1 LTVTREETD
10 YFVNR
15 AERATPGFLPASLRA
30 VRDAYRR
37 VGYLR
42 ARWPRP
48 LGTRPPIELAVC
60 AIFRDEARYLAEW
73 VTFHR
78 LQGVERFYLY
88 DNLSDDDWHLELAP
102 EIEAGIVEVAHWPPH
117 PGQLSA
123 YDDCLERHRDEARWI
138 AMIDIDEFLF
148 SPTGASLPEV
158 LRRFDT
164 HPGVA
169 VNRRFV
175 GTNGHERAP
184 DGLVTENYPM
194 RARDDDWSN
203 VLVKSIVYPRMTLG
217 AHSAHTCRLKGNPV
231 GEDGLEVPTA
241 RREPATAD
249 LLRINHYYAKSEEEF
264 RRKSV
269 TPRADS
275 GTVTFRMGNPPD
287 EVRDE
292 TIAQFAERLKAML
305 AARGATVGG

>member
-1 LTVTREETD
+1 MAAVVAYRGVSGL
-10 YFVNR
+10 NR
-15 AERATPGFLPASLRA
+15 VERVLRA
-30 VRDAYRR
+30 PRSVYRR

-48 LGTRPPIELAVC
+48 LGTRPPVELAAC

-78 LQGVERFYLY
+78 IQGVERFYLY
-88 DNLSDDDWHLELAP
+88 DNLSDDDWRSALAP
-102 EIEAGIVEVAHWPPH
+102 EIEEGIVEVTRWPPH

-164 HPGVA
+164 HPAVA
-169 VNRRFV
+169 VNRRFF

-194 RARDDDWSN
+194 RARDDDPSN

-217 AHSAHTCRLKGNPV
+217 ALGAHTFSLRGIPV
-231 GEDGLEVPTA
+231 GEDGRPVPTA
-241 RREPATAD
+241 TRDPATAD
-249 LLRINHYYAKSEEEF
+249 LLRINHYYAKSEEDF

-275 GTVTFRMGNPPD
+275 GTVTDRMGVPPD

-292 TIAQFAERLKAML
+292 AIPRFAERLKATL
-305 AARGATVGG
+305 AARGAERRPGATVGG